1 MRVLSKACI
10 YGIRASLFIVAA
22 GKDKKYVPISHIAK
36 ELGISFY
43 FLTKILQML
52 TEHKITV
59 SHRGPSGGVSLAR
72 PASEIT
78 LMDMVKA
85 IEPDHSLE
93 ECFLGLPKCGEKEP
107 CPLHS
112 FWGGTRDRIVSKLEN
127 TDLESLGRQVRDDGY
142 RLSM

>member
-1 MRVLSKACI
+1 MATV
-10 YGIRASLFIVAA
+10 
-22 GKDKKYVPISHIAK
+22 GKDKKYVPIAQISK
-36 ELGISFY
+36 ELGISFH

-85 IEPDHSLE
+85 IEPDHSLD
-93 ECFLGLPKCGEKEP
+93 ECFLGLPGCGEAAP

-112 FWGGTRDRIVSKLEN
+112 YWGEVRDRILSKLEN
-127 TDLESLGRQVRDDGY
+127 TDLESLGRQVRDHGY